1 MTVVAIDGP
10 AGAGKST
17 VARAV
22 AEALG
27 FVYLDTGALYR
38 AVALAALRRGV
49 SSDDGE
55 SVAGLVAELN
65 LDAQEGRVVL
75 DGEDVSTRI
84 RRPDVTAVVSTIA
97 AHEEV
102 RAALIDYQ
110 REAGARGDVVMEG
123 RDIGAM
129 VIPDAEVKIWLTA
142 SLEERA
148 RRRARERGEV
158 DPSRLGATMAELSA
172 RDEADTRRAAS
183 PLSKPADATTV
194 DSTGTSVEEVVTA
207 ILRIVRR
214 RLDERP

>member
-1 MTVVAIDGP
+1 
-10 AGAGKST
+10 
-17 VARAV
+17 V

-38 AVALAALRRGV
+38 AVALATLRRGM
-49 SSDDGE
+49 SPDDGE
-55 SVAGLVAELN
+55 GVAALVPELN
-65 LDAQEGRVVL
+65 LVAREGRVVL

-110 REAGARGDVVMEG
+110 REAGARGDVVMEVT
-123 RDIGAM
+123 
-129 VIPDAEVKIWLTA
+129 VIPDALVKIWLTA

-148 RRRARERGEV
+148 RRRARERGKVE
-158 DPSRLGATMAELSA
+158 PSTLGATMAELSA
-172 RDEADTRRAAS
+172 RDAADTHRAAS

-194 DSTGTSVEEVVTA
+194 DSTGLGVEEVVKA

-214 RLDERP
+214 RLDGRP